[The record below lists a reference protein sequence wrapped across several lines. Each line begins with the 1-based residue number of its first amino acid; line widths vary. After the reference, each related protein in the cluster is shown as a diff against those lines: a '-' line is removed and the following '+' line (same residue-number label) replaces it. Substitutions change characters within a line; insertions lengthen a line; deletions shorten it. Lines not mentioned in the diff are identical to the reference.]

1 MNRQAALFML
11 ITIYMGEKG
20 TAVPYVRRYRLTVAD
35 HDILL
40 VIPDL

>member
-20 TAVPYVRRYRLTVAD
+20 TTVPCVRRYRLTAD

>member
-1 MNRQAALFML
+1 MNRQAALFIL

-20 TAVPYVRRYRLTVAD
+20 TTVPCVRRYRLTVAD